1 MCHNERDVWI
11 CVKHLSSGWKFVS
24 LALKNLRHSITKT
37 TFSLLLMLSKSVVL
51 PSFTSSEARSPSTH
65 LSDIHFYSDSL
76 SHPKSR
82 HAMHPIASSQ
92 LGGSQVQNTQKSPQ
106 SLYSAKV
113 FYAAVTMPC
122 HAGNGNN

>member
-11 CVKHLSSGWKFVS
+11 CVEHLSSGWKIVS

-65 LSDIHFYSDSL
+65 LSDIHFYSDSFIPSQVAPRHASHCFL
-76 SHPKSR
+76 ATGREPSPEHPKVAPKSIFSESLLCSR
-82 HAMHPIASSQ
+82 NHAM
-92 LGGSQVQNTQKSPQ
+92 
-106 SLYSAKV
+106 
-113 FYAAVTMPC
+113 PC
-122 HAGNGNN
+122 R